1 MKKRIFALF
10 AALTMVFSFAAGCK
24 DKEKEGET
32 ETSAPVYT
40 EYYEGFNLANQVGSL
55 VKDGA
60 TKYSVVI
67 PAEATAAEE
76 QAAFELVRYV
86 AQSTGVQL
94 ATVRDNA
101 FTDGENNA
109 YFSIGRTSFRNAAN
123 LIASDLDLNGD
134 GFVIR
139 TLGDNVIVD
148 ARTDRGF
155 LYGTYEFLEKMV
167 GVKFLAPDET
177 YVPSLA
183 EVPVFETDLVSVP
196 AFRLRTYLDY
206 MEHPL
211 GFDEEFSAHSRNL
224 SNWNTFSDRFGG
236 KGPIYGRGEGTH
248 NARLYVPA
256 EKYGTRE
263 STGYKGEFAADHDP
277 HPEFYIQEPGFEIDW
292 NVGAYLT
299 IDWTN
304 GIAEDGSID
313 ESMDISVAKIVV
325 EEMKKDIIANPDA
338 EYFLLEQE
346 DAMNPVVDETL
357 IAKYGASGV
366 LIRFC
371 NAVAT
376 ELQEWADAELNG
388 RKINLVT
395 FAYNQTQNAPVK
407 KENGKYVPLDSTVV
421 PADNV
426 YIRLAY
432 SVFEYYSYDD
442 ERQSEQVR
450 EMSASWSSICDN
462 FFFWGY
468 DAMYGG
474 DGTASGDFLVYN
486 PSLGGAY
493 DTIQLLRRMG
503 VEYVMM
509 QSSHCAPNDWQAYLK
524 HYVWSKLMWNPDQEV
539 SRLVDEYISC
549 YYGTAAPHVKAMMN
563 LLDAHYGKIVSEIPD
578 IGARSA
584 YWKSEIGNGSNLSF
598 ALLDKAVAFLEEG
611 EAAVRADGTLT
622 SGARDKILKRLAAVK
637 VTPLWMKLKFFSDL
651 NPLADARE
659 KTELAILLNN
669 TAGLGGVKRLNES
682 EDLTGRLSLSYGVS

>member
-1 MKKRIFALF
+1 MKKNIFAVIIALIAAF
-10 AALTMVFSFAAGCK
+10 AFMITGC
-24 DKEKEGET
+24 
-32 ETSAPVYT
+32 APQNDSSPKPAYT
-40 EYYEGFNLANQVGSL
+40 DYYEGFNLNNQVGSL
-55 VKDGA
+55 VKDGSSN
-60 TKYSVVI
+60 YSVVI
-67 PAEATAAEE
+67 PENATPAEE

-86 AQSTGVQL
+86 AQSTGVQIP
-94 ATVRDNA
+94 TVRDTA
-101 FTDGENNA
+101 FVESSNRH
-109 YFSIGRTSFRNAAN
+109 YFSIGRTTFRNSAG
-123 LIASDLDLNGD
+123 LIGDDLDLNGD
-134 GFVIR
+134 GFVIK
-139 TLGDNVIVD
+139 TQGENVIVD

-177 YVPSLA
+177 YIPSLS
-183 EVPVFETDLVSVP
+183 EIPVYETDLLSVP
-196 AFRLRTYLDY
+196 AFRLRTYLNY

-263 STGYKGEFAADHDP
+263 STGYTGEFAPDHDP
-277 HPEFYIQEPGFEIDW
+277 HPEFYIQAPGATIDW

-304 GIAEDGSID
+304 GIAEDGTLD
-313 ESMDISVAKIVV
+313 ESMDVSVAKVV
-325 EEMKKDIIANPDA
+325 IEEMKKDILANPEA
-338 EYFLLEQE
+338 EYILFEQE
-346 DAMNPVVDETL
+346 DTIDPVVDQEQ
-357 IAKYGASGV
+357 IDKYGASGV

-371 NAVAT
+371 NVVAT
-376 ELQEWADAELNG
+376 ELQKWADAELDG
-388 RKINLVT
+388 REIKIVT

-407 KENGKYVPLDSTVV
+407 KENGKYVPNDSTVI

-450 EMSASWSSICDN
+450 EMSASWSSICEN

-474 DGTASGDFLVYN
+474 DGTASGDFIVYN

-493 DTIQLLRRMG
+493 DTIQMLRRIG

-539 SRLVDEYISC
+539 TRLVEEYITG
-549 YYGTAAPHVKAMMN
+549 YYGPAADKVREMIN
-563 LLDAHYGKIVSEIPD
+563 LLDAHYGKIVAEIPD
-578 IGARSA
+578 IAARSA
-584 YWKSEIGNGSNLSF
+584 YWKSEIGNGSNLSIE
-598 ALLDKAVAFLEEG
+598 LLDKAVAILEEG
-611 EAAVRADGTLT
+611 EQIVQADETLT
-622 SGARDKILKRLAAVK
+622 SGAKDNIMRRLAAVK
-637 VTPLWMKLKFFSDL
+637 VTPLWMKLKFFSEL
-651 NPLADARE
+651 NPLADSRE

-669 TAGLGGVKRLNES
+669 TAGQGGVKRLNEN
-682 EDLTGRLSLSYGVS
+682 EDLTGRLSLSYGI